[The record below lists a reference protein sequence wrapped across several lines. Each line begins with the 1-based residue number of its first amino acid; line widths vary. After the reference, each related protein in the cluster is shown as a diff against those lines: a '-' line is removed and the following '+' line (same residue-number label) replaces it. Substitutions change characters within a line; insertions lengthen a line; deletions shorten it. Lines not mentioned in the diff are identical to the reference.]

1 MHVLQPHFGWPLKLA
16 TVRNPWYRPRLV
28 TYRPHPVRPSRIP
41 AKGRFRRQGLAPY
54 VLAGICLAL
63 VAALPALSDPSI
75 RTKQAEAAAVLA
87 RLNGLE
93 ASLEPA
99 IQRYDLAK
107 LKLARVQQNL
117 RENRMEGTVAR
128 HNLEASQRAMAARLV
143 SLYKS
148 GQSSTLEVILG
159 AKNLDDMMSR
169 IAAAKSVTSLDASV
183 VGQVRHFR
191 TALQRS
197 RRQLA
202 HARKQQNVLV
212 ASLAAQKRAIEG
224 RIAQQNSLVSSL
236 RGEIAHL
243 QAEQAARQLTMARE
257 VAARLQ
263 AAQLAAANTTNQ
275 TAVGVTAA
283 APSGQTFV
291 PPSSHS
297 SVVNIALAQVGKPY
311 VWAAAGPDSF
321 DCSGLIVYSFAQ
333 LGISLPH
340 SSYALWDL
348 GVPVS
353 EDQLEPGDL
362 VFFDGLGH
370 VGMYVGGGEFVQAPH
385 TGTDVQVTP
394 LASYQD
400 AYVGA
405 RRIL

>member
-1 MHVLQPHFGWPLKLA
+1 M
-16 TVRNPWYRPRLV
+16 
-28 TYRPHPVRPSRIP
+28 TYRPHPVRPSQPQTR
-41 AKGRFRRQGLAPY
+41 GRRCRQGPAPY

-63 VAALPALSDPSI
+63 VAALPAFANPSI
-75 RTKQAEAAAVLA
+75 RSKQAEAAAALA
-87 RLNGLE
+87 KLNSLE

-107 LKLARVQQNL
+107 LKLAHIQRDVH
-117 RENRMEGTVAR
+117 ENRKEGRVAQ
-128 HNLEASQRAMAARLV
+128 HNLVASQRAMAQRLV

-159 AKNLDDMMSR
+159 ARSLDDMMSR
-169 IAAAKSVTSLDASV
+169 LAAAKSVTSLDASV

-202 HARKQQNVLV
+202 SAKKQQSSLV
-212 ASLAAQKRAIEG
+212 VSLSAQKRAIEG
-224 RIAQQNSLVSSL
+224 RIAEENRIVNSLNGAVA
-236 RGEIAHL
+236 RL
-243 QAEQAARQLTMARE
+243 QAEQAARALTNARE
-257 VAARLQ
+257 AQARLE
-263 AAQLAAANTTNQ
+263 AAQLTTQDAQNQ
-275 TAVGVTAA
+275 GAVGVTAA
-283 APSGQTFV
+283 SPSGETFV

-297 SVVNIALAQVGKPY
+297 SVVNIAMAQVGKPY

-340 SSYALWDL
+340 SSYALWDM

-353 EDQLEPGDL
+353 EDQLQPGDIL
-362 VFFDGLGH
+362 FFDGLGH
-370 VGMYVGGGEFVQAPH
+370 VGMYIGGGQFVQAPH
-385 TGTDVQVTP
+385 TGTDVQVTA
-394 LASYQD
+394 LSSYQD

>member
-1 MHVLQPHFGWPLKLA
+1 
-16 TVRNPWYRPRLV
+16 V
-28 TYRPHPVRPSRIP
+28 TYRPHPVRQSRNP
-41 AKGRFRRQGLAPY
+41 AKGRYCRQGLAPY

-75 RTKQAEAAAVLA
+75 RTKQAEAAQAYA
-87 RLNGLE
+87 KLNQLE

-99 IQRYDLAK
+99 IQRYDNAK

-128 HNLEASQRAMAARLV
+128 HNLAASQRAMAARLV
-143 SLYKS
+143 SLYET

-159 AKNLDDMMSR
+159 AKSLDDMMSR

-191 TALQRS
+191 SALQRS

-202 HARKQQNVLV
+202 HAKKQQNVLV

-257 VAARLQ
+257 AAARLQ
-263 AAQLAAANTTNQ
+263 AAQLAAANTQNQ
-275 TAVGVTAA
+275 PAVGVTAQS
-283 APSGQTFV
+283 PSGQTFV

-333 LGISLPH
+333 VGISLPH

-353 EDQLEPGDL
+353 EDQLEPGDIL
-362 VFFDGLGH
+362 FFDGLGH

-394 LASYQD
+394 LSAAQGS
-400 AYVGA
+400 YVGA

>member
-1 MHVLQPHFGWPLKLA
+1 M
-16 TVRNPWYRPRLV
+16 
-28 TYRPHPVRPSRIP
+28 TYRPHPVRPSQPQTR
-41 AKGRFRRQGLAPY
+41 GRRCRRGLAPY

-63 VAALPALSDPSI
+63 VAALPAFANPSI
-75 RTKQAEAAAVLA
+75 RSKQAEAAAALA
-87 RLNGLE
+87 KLNSLE

-107 LKLARVQQNL
+107 LKLAHIQRDV
-117 RENRMEGTVAR
+117 RENRKEGRVAQ
-128 HNLEASQRAMAARLV
+128 HNLVASQRAMAQRLV

-159 AKNLDDMMSR
+159 ARSLDDMMSR
-169 IAAAKSVTSLDASV
+169 LAAAKSVTSLDASV
-183 VGQVRHFR
+183 VGQVKHFR
-191 TALQRS
+191 TALKRS

-202 HARKQQNVLV
+202 SARKQQNSLV
-212 ASLAAQKRAIEG
+212 GSLSAQKRAIEG
-224 RIAQQNSLVSSL
+224 RIAEENRIVNSLN
-236 RGEIAHL
+236 GEVARL
-243 QAEQAARQLTMARE
+243 QAEQAARALANARE
-257 VAARLQ
+257 AQARLE
-263 AAQLAAANTTNQ
+263 AAQLTTQDAQNQ
-275 TAVGVTAA
+275 GAVGVTAA
-283 APSGQTFV
+283 SPSGETFV
-291 PPSSHS
+291 PSSSHS
-297 SVVNIALAQVGKPY
+297 SVVNIAMAQIGKPY

-353 EDQLEPGDL
+353 EDQLQPGDIL
-362 VFFDGLGH
+362 FFDGLGH
-370 VGMYVGGGEFVQAPH
+370 VGMYIGGGQFVQAPH
-385 TGTDVQVTP
+385 TGTDVQVTA
-394 LASYQD
+394 LSSYQN

>member
-1 MHVLQPHFGWPLKLA
+1 VF
-16 TVRNPWYRPRLV
+16 
-28 TYRPHPVRPSRIP
+28 
-41 AKGRFRRQGLAPY
+41 
-54 VLAGICLAL
+54 AL

-75 RTKQAEAAAVLA
+75 GTKQAEAAAALA
-87 RLNGLE
+87 QLNKLQ
-93 ASLEPA
+93 AALEPA

-117 RENRMEGTVAR
+117 RENRMEGNVAR
-128 HNLEASQRAMAARLV
+128 HNLQVSQRAMAARLV
-143 SLYKS
+143 SIYKS

-159 AKNLDDMMSR
+159 AKSLDDMMSR

-212 ASLAAQKRAIEG
+212 ASLAAQKRAILG

-243 QAEQAARQLTMARE
+243 QAEQAARQLTMARQA
-257 VAARLQ
+257 AARLQ

-275 TAVGVTAA
+275 SAVGVTAA

-353 EDQLEPGDL
+353 EDQLEPGDIL
-362 VFFDGLGH
+362 FFDGLGH
-370 VGMYVGGGEFVQAPH
+370 VGMYIGGGEFVQAPH
-385 TGTDVQVTP
+385 TGTDVQVTA
-394 LASYQD
+394 LSSYQN